1 MSQQDQTVVVGP
13 MAHTKMLLHA
23 CQNPYTQVH
32 GALLGSFGTRS
43 SGGGGP
49 ELTITDAIPVFHSS
63 PTKPL
68 LDMALQL
75 IEAHTNS
82 NSGGGGGVGVVGWYS
97 ANERLGD
104 DDRPGQAA
112 LRIVGGIAAGLEGM
126 GGKAP
131 PTHAEPVAVLV
142 SNRGAVDVLG
152 GDSNGVADLKI
163 FGRDRVNRQQW
174 IKMYAQEHIKC
185 SASSQKVVREVC
197 SDDGELSAPPSI
209 YDFEDHLDG
218 GAENL
223 ATRDWL
229 TNLVVTN
236 LVRKS
241 A

>member
-32 GALLGSFGTRS
+32 GALLGSFETRS

-75 IEAHTNS
+75 IEAHTTNS
-82 NSGGGGGVGVVGWYS
+82 SSGGGGGVVGWYS

-112 LRIVGGIAAGLEGM
+112 LRVVGGIAAGLEGM
-126 GGKAP
+126 GKAP
-131 PTHAEPVAVLV
+131 PTHSEPVAVLV

-152 GDSNGVADLKI
+152 GDSNGVADLKV

-174 IKMYAQEHIKC
+174 IKMYATEHIKC
-185 SASSQKVVREVC
+185 SRKVVREVC
-197 SDDGELSAPPSI
+197 SDADAPSI

>member
-32 GALLGSFGTRS
+32 GALLGSFGTRP

-49 ELTITDAIPVFHSS
+49 EVTITDAIPVFHSS

-75 IEAHTNS
+75 IEAHTTNS
-82 NSGGGGGVGVVGWYS
+82 SSGGGGGVVGWYS

-112 LRIVGGIAAGLEGM
+112 LRVVGGIAAGLDGM
-126 GGKAP
+126 GKAP
-131 PTHAEPVAVLV
+131 PTHSEPVAVLV

-152 GDSNGVADLKI
+152 EDSNGVADLKV

-174 IKMYAQEHIKC
+174 IKMYATEHIKC
-185 SASSQKVVREVC
+185 SRKVVREVC
-197 SDDGELSAPPSI
+197 SDADAPSI

>member
-32 GALLGSFGTRS
+32 GVLLGSFGTRQS
-43 SGGGGP
+43 SGGVGP
-49 ELTITDAIPVFHSS
+49 ELTLTDAIPVFHSS

-75 IEAHTNS
+75 IEAHTANS
-82 NSGGGGGVGVVGWYS
+82 SRGGGGIVGWYS

-112 LRIVGGIAAGLEGM
+112 LRIVGGIAAGLDGM
-126 GGKAP
+126 GKAP

-152 GDSNGVADLKI
+152 GDDNVVADLKV
-163 FGRDRVNRQQW
+163 FGRDRVHRQQW
-174 IKMYAQEHIKC
+174 IKMYAPDHVKC
-185 SASSQKVVREVC
+185 SSTGQKVVREVC
-197 SDDGELSAPPSI
+197 SVDAEVSAAPAI

-229 TNLVVTN
+229 TNTIVTN